1 MIQFNQIQLTS
12 QIPRRH
18 VDNTKMLNTSYT
30 KIRIT
35 DS

>member
-1 MIQFNQIQLTS
+1 MQLNQIQLTS

-18 VDNTKMLNTSYT
+18 VEITKMLNTSQT
-30 KIRIT
+30 EIKVT